1 MTSIERARREVQ
13 TLIEAACASA
23 DTDRR
28 RSFWSFEREL
38 WTRLLAVG
46 RAMVALFLIR
56 QASRPRAAEYVHGG
70 RRLVLSGERTS
81 LIASR
86 FGKVTFARTV
96 GRPVGHS
103 RDACD
108 LPVDRELGL
117 CSGFSLGVLLGLT
130 RLCAQMAFATAR
142 ATYRD
147 TYEWSPSPRA
157 TLRMVDAVGEEA
169 RAFLEQAPPPADDGE
184 VLVLQV
190 DGRGAPMIT
199 ESEFAK
205 RRRPHRSETGCRR
218 RIRRRRRAANP
229 RKRRLKGDKSKNAK
243 VAIVG
248 VIYTLRQTPD
258 GLDGPIAKRVYATFE
273 SHEALFVWLHR
284 EAVKRGYGRKR
295 TAFLADG
302 SLNIWP
308 LQKRYF
314 PDAEVCL
321 DWCHVVEKLWTAG
334 ECLLDEGSKDLE
346 DWIALQTKRLR
357 RGATRA
363 ILATLHL
370 ERDAIP
376 RTGPG
381 NRGRRQRLE
390 DIIKFFENQRHRMR
404 YPQMRRADL
413 DIGTGAAEGAVR
425 NLIAVRL
432 DGPGM
437 RWGRQRA
444 ERVLHL
450 RCVLIN
456 GMWDEFV
463 EYLGG
468 RGQVALAAQPV
479 PAKPHSASL
488 RQVA

>member
-1 MTSIERARREVQ
+1 M
-13 TLIEAACASA
+13 
-23 DTDRR
+23 
-28 RSFWSFEREL
+28 
-38 WTRLLAVG
+38 
-46 RAMVALFLIR
+46 
-56 QASRPRAAEYVHGG
+56 
-70 RRLVLSGERTS
+70 
-81 LIASR
+81 
-86 FGKVTFARTV
+86 
-96 GRPVGHS
+96 
-103 RDACD
+103 
-108 LPVDRELGL
+108 
-117 CSGFSLGVLLGLT
+117 
-130 RLCAQMAFATAR
+130 
-142 ATYRD
+142 
-147 TYEWSPSPRA
+147 
-157 TLRMVDAVGEEA
+157 
-169 RAFLEQAPPPADDGE
+169 
-184 VLVLQV
+184 
-190 DGRGAPMIT
+190 
-199 ESEFAK
+199 
-205 RRRPHRSETGCRR
+205 
-218 RIRRRRRAANP
+218 
-229 RKRRLKGDKSKNAK
+229 
-243 VAIVG
+243 
-248 VIYTLRQTPD
+248 
-258 GLDGPIAKRVYATFE
+258 
-273 SHEALFVWLHR
+273 
-284 EAVKRGYGRKR
+284 
-295 TAFLADG
+295 
-302 SLNIWP
+302 
-308 LQKRYF
+308 
-314 PDAEVCL
+314 
-321 DWCHVVEKLWTAG
+321 
-334 ECLLDEGSKDLE
+334 DEGSKDLE